1 MLKKFNSQKQGADHL
16 VEEALVKF
24 AMKSKVYDFST
35 GKTSYVTKNKLIAA
49 LNEFSKFYEHMI
61 NTDLIQKEKDGQF
74 DYLGLINLLRLYLSK
89 VMMQF
94 PGWSDKDQISLNLI
108 IDRAKKAF
116 FSIKLNRRFI
126 SNKKK
131 YVQMNVFERLTS
143 IETMS
148 LKRLFQSIKRFLMT
162 YRGQVF
168 EKTTDD
174 GDLTLIL
181 KMPPASKIDTSV

>member
-94 PGWSDKDQISLNLI
+94 PGWSDKD
-108 IDRAKKAF
+108 
-116 FSIKLNRRFI
+116 
-126 SNKKK
+126 
-131 YVQMNVFERLTS
+131 
-143 IETMS
+143 
-148 LKRLFQSIKRFLMT
+148 
-162 YRGQVF
+162 
-168 EKTTDD
+168 
-174 GDLTLIL
+174 
-181 KMPPASKIDTSV
+181 